1 MAYSPSPHIANLA
14 VAGSSSRFNRHSPSP
29 PLQHPISKRDKK
41 RNVMENRL
49 AEISSSFAENRD
61 HLYRKQL
68 QALQADMNYIQAA
81 RLYDNVPLDD
91 IGDEGPEETN
101 ASPAASTAGSLRNAH
116 QAHLNGHMRLEAP
129 QKTGPQT
136 AEFIQEINDAME
148 QRDADLTTV
157 VYRHNFRIREVQKDN
172 MYNVEVALKEHRLLT
187 ENVRQRLVHSVNQK
201 RSALLKDKEKLDIA
215 DTNALLFHPNQFS
228 INNSA
233 SPGGPH
239 SNRKTRHAR
248 HRLEAEELEPVGGAN
263 NKRKRKAIID
273 IENGSPGPAGRDTEP
288 TNPLKEANARLE
300 AHQASTPLYS
310 VDRLFSA
317 RELDVNLQQAC
328 YDVIAEQSAKRRR
341 INADSQTNG
350 ASTDPFAHALSESD
364 DGFPQP
370 EYGAD
375 GEAEDFLAAAA
386 MMERTNTQ
394 TSTQY
399 HTTRSTRKTNLSN
412 SQSAREQL
420 GELAGR
426 EAAVPYIGTY
436 SKEKKREEEYQRAPP
451 LSELDAESDMA
462 LYEAAMKDD
471 DATRAANEKLLDEV
485 VEELED
491 HVCTP
496 IEEKINSFCRADL
509 EVEAA

>member
-1 MAYSPSPHIANLA
+1 
-14 VAGSSSRFNRHSPSP
+14 
-29 PLQHPISKRDKK
+29 
-41 RNVMENRL
+41 MENAL

-81 RLYDNVPLDD
+81 RLYDNVPLDG
-91 IGDEGPEETN
+91 IGDEGPEEANTS
-101 ASPAASTAGSLRNAH
+101 AAASSAGSLRNAH
-116 QAHLNGHMRLEAP
+116 QAHLNGHTRLEFP
-129 QKTGPQT
+129 YKTGPQT
-136 AEFIQEINDAME
+136 AQFIQEINNAME

-157 VYRHNFRIREVQKDN
+157 VYRHNFRIREVQKE
-172 MYNVEVALKEHRLLT
+172 NVYSVDVALKEHRLLT
-187 ENVRQRLVHSVNQK
+187 ENLRQRLIHSVNQK
-201 RSALLKDKEKLDIA
+201 RSALLKEKEKLDIA

-228 INNSA
+228 INHSA
-233 SPGGPH
+233 SPGGPQ

-248 HRLEAEELEPVGGAN
+248 HRLEAEELEPVGGVN
-263 NKRKRKAIID
+263 NKRKRKAPTD

-300 AHQASTPLYS
+300 AHQITALLYS
-310 VDRLFSA
+310 IDRLFST
-317 RELDVNLQQAC
+317 RELDLNLQQAS
-328 YDVIAEQSAKRRR
+328 YEVIAEQSAKRRR
-341 INADSQTNG
+341 LNADSQTNG
-350 ASTDPFAHALSESD
+350 TSTDPFAHAMSESD
-364 DGFPQP
+364 DGFPQA
-370 EYGAD
+370 EYGVD
-375 GEAEDFLAAAA
+375 GDTEDVLATAA

-412 SQSAREQL
+412 SHFAREQL

-426 EAAVPYIGTY
+426 EVAIASIGTY
-436 SKEKKREEEYQRAPP
+436 FKEKKREEEYQRAPP

-471 DATRAANEKLLDEV
+471 DATKVANEKLLDEV

-491 HVCTP
+491 HIGTP
-496 IEEKINSFCRADL
+496 IQQEITSFCRADL
-509 EVEAA
+509 DVEVE